1 MFLTLQWEG
10 SSSRSSILR
19 TFTLFFYCFCGRRMC
34 VMSWHARPLFRSRL
48 DNMATQPQTL
58 LKNDN
63 NENDGSQG
71 CYSDLKMNLTACQFH
86 PGWVRNEKPERW
98 VNSKQPTQQIVPAS
112 CEPHP
117 ELLSHMVKPPMP
129 MGENCL
135 FRKKFKC
142 LTKWKFTKK
151 KNLNRKLATFSDTT
165 ASFILIYCGEKNKY
179 YSSDINQGYL

>member
-63 NENDGSQG
+63 NDNDGSQG

-86 PGWVRNEKPERW
+86 PGWVRNEKPQRW
-98 VNSKQPTQQIVPAS
+98 VNSKQPTQQTVS
-112 CEPHP
+112 EMCEPHP
-117 ELLSHMVKPPMP
+117 ELLSHIGKPPM
-129 MGENCL
+129 MGENCHFPKKDPTSHKVKIHKEEKSQQETCNV
-135 FRKKFKC
+135 FR
-142 LTKWKFTKK
+142 L
-151 KNLNRKLATFSDTT
+151 D
-165 ASFILIYCGEKNKY
+165 SFLYPHLLRREK
-179 YSSDINQGYL
+179 